1 MNSKGLRQ
9 VVTAAIAFA
18 AIAAT
23 SVAAQANPD
32 NATVKVDNRNSH
44 EVVVYAVT
52 DDGARYRLGEVNRWS
67 TNDLAIPA
75 DLANGTTQFR
85 LKVYSYEAARS
96 YKQISRTVA
105 AVKTSPMAANAGQTI
120 RLMIQP
126 DITESYVPAP

>member
-96 YKQISRTVA
+96 YTQVSRAVA
-105 AVKTSPMAANAGQTI
+105 AVKTNPMAARAGETI
-120 RLMIQP
+120 RLRIQP

>member
-1 MNSKGLRQ
+1 M
-9 VVTAAIAFA
+9 
-18 AIAAT
+18 
-23 SVAAQANPD
+23 
-32 NATVKVDNRNSH
+32 
-44 EVVVYAVT
+44 
-52 DDGARYRLGEVNRWS
+52 GEVNRWS

-96 YKQISRTVA
+96 YIQVSRAVA
-105 AVKTSPMAANAGQTI
+105 AVKTNPMAARAGETI